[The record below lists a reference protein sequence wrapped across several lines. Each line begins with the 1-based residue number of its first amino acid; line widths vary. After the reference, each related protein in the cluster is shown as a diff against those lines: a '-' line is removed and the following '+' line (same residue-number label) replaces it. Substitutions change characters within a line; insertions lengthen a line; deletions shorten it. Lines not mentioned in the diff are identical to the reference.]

1 MGSVTAKIM
10 REAKEARTMGEAGV
24 NGGAE
29 AGESTAVF
37 DFDESYPG
45 GAPEAQFNPEKGRFE
60 TNLPPTESFYTAE
73 QMPGGT
79 KPSSEITSEEGKA
92 GGGGAG
98 LGKPPETP
106 TLQKEKDQTRE
117 QIKQKR
123 KRRRSLISEEEE
135 GELGAGPVYRRSI
148 LGG

>member
-1 MGSVTAKIM
+1 MVLILGCSNGGGK
-10 REAKEARTMGEAGV
+10 MGEAGV
-24 NGGAE
+24 NGGVDGGSGYAE
-29 AGESTAVF
+29 TDQYGNLVAVDPAFARGEVMAVSPTAPGNVPGQTGLEGSTLPGDIF
-37 DFDESYPG
+37 GTESISPPG
-45 GAPEAQFNPEKGRFE
+45 GAG
-60 TNLPPTESFYTAE
+60 AE
-73 QMPGGT
+73 PGKRQG
-79 KPSSEITSEEGKA
+79 
-92 GGGGAG
+92 
-98 LGKPPETP
+98 P

>member
-1 MGSVTAKIM
+1 
-10 REAKEARTMGEAGV
+10 MGEAGV
-24 NGGAE
+24 NGGVDGGSGYAE
-29 AGESTAVF
+29 TDQYGNLVAVDPAFARGEVMAVSPTAPGNVPGQTGLEGSTLPGDIF
-37 DFDESYPG
+37 GTESISPPG
-45 GAPEAQFNPEKGRFE
+45 GAE
-60 TNLPPTESFYTAE
+60 
-73 QMPGGT
+73 PGKLRQG
-79 KPSSEITSEEGKA
+79 
-92 GGGGAG
+92 
-98 LGKPPETP
+98 P